1 MINFAHVSTLFFGIN
16 DKILKLKSLVQQK
29 KYYKVVHENKRE
41 RTNLNT
47 LFLNSVA
54 MSCLMLKLLTK
65 VLNFCLVPKQL
76 NCADYLAHFELFY
89 RNIHNLEVLSNEF
102 LDFVETKTK
111 ETTLSS
117 FIQCSK
123 NPQQILSKE
132 ELAAL
137 ANLSKNKDIVI
148 AKSDK
153 GNCVVIVNKETCL
166 REWKIF

>member
-1 MINFAHVSTLFFGIN
+1 
-16 DKILKLKSLVQQK
+16 
-29 KYYKVVHENKRE
+29 
-41 RTNLNT
+41 
-47 LFLNSVA
+47 
-54 MSCLMLKLLTK
+54 MLKLHTK
-65 VLNFCLVPKQL
+65 VLNFSLVPKQL
-76 NCADYLAHFELFY
+76 NCADYLVHFELFY

-117 FIQCSK
+117 FKQCSK